1 MESTPL
7 PLILHSIR
15 DRRLTGRGSFE
26 DENEKVELFFREGQI
41 VFAASS
47 NPDLRLGEILLREG
61 MITLKQYQRSVDLL
75 LETGRRQGE
84 ILVEEGFI
92 TKEELVL
99 GVRTQLREIV
109 YNLMLWEKG
118 NYIIRWEQPLQ
129 ESIFIE
135 RNLYELILRG
145 MRRVRSFSRLR
156 EVLYPWDRVVIL
168 NTNLDMEEAK
178 QIRLKE
184 DERMVLEEVNG
195 KQTVGEIVEKA
206 PLPDFEVMQIL
217 YGLSWAR
224 LILFQSRGEGF

>member
-1 MESTPL
+1 
-7 PLILHSIR
+7 
-15 DRRLTGRGSFE
+15 
-26 DENEKVELFFREGQI
+26 
-41 VFAASS
+41 
-47 NPDLRLGEILLREG
+47 
-61 MITLKQYQRSVDLL
+61 L